1 MRRSL
6 HTGKAKRPL
15 MQPGKLADR
24 VALIT
29 GAASGI
35 GRATAMLFAQE
46 GARVAVSD
54 CHFNE
59 AQRTAEACPQSRA
72 YSLDITSEAD
82 WESVI
87 QAVTVELGPVD
98 IVINCAGISAAS
110 PLVDTDREEWRR
122 VMDVNLDGAFLGT
135 KHALQNMRKNKRK
148 GSIVNVAS
156 ASGSKA
162 RPGAAAYCCSKAAMI
177 MLTRCAALECLQA
190 GEAIRVNSVSPGAV
204 KTPLWGTMPF
214 FQELMRT
221 QGGEEAAFAAML
233 QDSPL
238 ERWAEPGEIAAGI
251 LYLASDDA
259 LFVTGTNLVLDGGDT
274 V

>member
-1 MRRSL
+1 
-6 HTGKAKRPL
+6 
-15 MQPGKLADR
+15 MQPGKLVDK

-46 GARVAVSD
+46 GARVVVTDRSLSG
-54 CHFNE
+54 
-59 AQRTAEACPQSRA
+59 AQRTAEACPLSRA
-72 YSLDITSEAD
+72 YQLDITSESD
-82 WESVI
+82 WERVL
-87 QAVTVELGPVD
+87 QAVPADLGPLN

-110 PLVDTDREEWRR
+110 PLVDTDLSEWRR
-122 VMDVNLDGAFLGT
+122 VMEVNLDGVFLGT
-135 KHALQNMRKNKRK
+135 KHALQSLRKSGGK

-156 ASGSKA
+156 ASGIKA
-162 RPGAAAYCCSKAAMI
+162 RPGAAAYCCSKAAVL
-177 MLTRCAALECLQA
+177 MLTRTAALECLQA

-214 FQELMRT
+214 FQELVRT
-221 QGGEEAAFAAML
+221 RGGEEAAYAALL
-233 QDSPL
+233 QDSPQ

-274 V
+274 A

>member
-1 MRRSL
+1 M
-6 HTGKAKRPL
+6 
-15 MQPGKLADR
+15 PGKLTAQ
-24 VALIT
+24 VALVT

-46 GARVAVSD
+46 GAVVAITDQNLSG
-54 CHFNE
+54 
-59 AQRTAEACPQSRA
+59 AQRTAEACPGGRA
-72 YSLDITSEAD
+72 YALDITSETD
-82 WESVI
+82 WDTVITSVA
-87 QAVTVELGPVD
+87 QDLGPIS

-110 PLVDTDREEWRR
+110 PLVDTELGEWRR
-122 VMDVNLDGAFLGT
+122 VMEVNLSGAFLGT
-135 KHALQNMRKNKRK
+135 RHALQHMRKNGGR

-156 ASGSKA
+156 TSGIKA
-162 RPGAAAYCCSKAAMI
+162 RPGAAAYCCSKSAVL

-214 FQELMRT
+214 FQELVRSR
-221 QGGEEAAFAAML
+221 GGEEAAYAALL
-233 QDSPL
+233 QDSIH

-274 V
+274 AG